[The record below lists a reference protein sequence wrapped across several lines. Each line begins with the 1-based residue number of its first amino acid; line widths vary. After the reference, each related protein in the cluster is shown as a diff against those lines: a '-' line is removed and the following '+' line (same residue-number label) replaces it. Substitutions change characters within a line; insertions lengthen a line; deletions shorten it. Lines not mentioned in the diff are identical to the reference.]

1 MRWLPRRSRRT
12 STVPSSTGPDEE
24 TVRIALGDF
33 RQRRQQGRRRT
44 VRRVALGVLAVALVG
59 ALAWLVLLSPYL
71 TARGVEVAGA
81 GMAGEARVARAAEVA
96 PGTPLARVDTDQLQR
111 RVEAIPAVR
120 HAEISRSWPHTLH
133 VEVTPRTPVAVVE
146 RSGRLQA
153 LDAEGVVFGG
163 YDARPKKLPLVV
175 PGEGVGREA
184 VVEAAGVVEALPADV
199 AGRTRTVEVGS
210 VDEITLVL
218 ASGRRVV
225 WGSAEQSG
233 TKAEVLAVMLPQLP
247 RGVDEIDVSVP
258 GRLTTR

>member
-1 MRWLPRRSRRT
+1 M
-12 STVPSSTGPDEE
+12 PSSTGPDEQ
-24 TVRIALGDF
+24 TVRIALDDL
-33 RQRRQQGRRRT
+33 RRRRHHQGRRRT
-44 VRRVALGVLAVALVG
+44 IGRVALGLLVVALVG
-59 ALAWLVLLSPYL
+59 ALAWLLLLSPYL

-81 GMAGEARVARAAEVA
+81 GVADEARVARAAEV
-96 PGTPLARVDTDQLQR
+96 PSGTPLARVDTDLLQR

-133 VEVTPRTPVAVVE
+133 VEVTPRTPVAVLE
-146 RSGRLQA
+146 RSGGLQA
-153 LDAEGVVFGG
+153 LDAQGVVFGS
-163 YDARPKKLPLVV
+163 YDARPARLPLVA
-175 PGEGVGREA
+175 PARGVGREA
-184 VVEAAGVVEALPADV
+184 VVEAAGVVDALPADV
-199 AGRTRTVEVGS
+199 ARRTRTVEVGS

-218 ASGRRVV
+218 DSGRRVV

>member
-1 MRWLPRRSRRT
+1 MRLLPRRSRHT
-12 STVPSSTGPDEE
+12 TVPTSTGPDEE
-24 TVRIALGDF
+24 TVRIALGDL
-33 RQRRQQGRRRT
+33 RRRRKRGRRRS
-44 VRRVALGVLAVALVG
+44 VRRVALGVLVVGLLG

-81 GMAGEARVARAAEVA
+81 GMAGEARVARAAEV
-96 PGTPLARVDTDQLQR
+96 PRGTPLARVDTDLLQR

-146 RSGRLQA
+146 RGEGLQA
-153 LDAEGVVFGG
+153 LDAEGVVFGRYG
-163 YDARPKKLPLVV
+163 TRPAGLPLVQ
-175 PGEGVGREA
+175 PGQGVGREA
-184 VVEAAGVVEALPADV
+184 VVEAAGVVDALPADV